1 MKGIFGI
8 PIIVAAFSVS
18 MFSSAEDLK
27 GVGDG
32 AVFSNLRDLNIAINS
47 SVENTITNG
56 DSLTLIL
63 DEVVISDKLADKA
76 RIVEIEC
83 EFVTY
88 DGKSKIFST
97 VQRSLVEKGQAKTTI
112 NTDYNEVISSQPLA
126 NVEKILLKFNL
137 RPVTDEGAEM
147 FKNISRLLSS
157 AIPDSPAINVVRSVI
172 PSPAGEDELPPI
184 TATFH
189 IPNNF
194 YHFEKVKSSGL
205 STPIFQPDKPVE
217 IVFTVEE
224 KSLPSDVLKNI
235 FNAVTNSEYFKDE
248 NLISGYV
255 KVTPTKLLKKQINR
269 KIMDRL
275 TVAYNFLVSQRDG
288 KLDLAEA
295 AIAEAETMLD
305 VYYPDQSGIE
315 RINSKTFIMLLRLF
329 SQFENGIDYELA
341 PKFASWVSYT
351 NEFAAIHGIDKVMVD
366 DFYANDVAALFYFPT
381 QMDNYLVS
389 GSLYMQKQF
398 HLSMKGLDKDKW
410 GHLINRVSESTANIN
425 LAQKF

>member
-1 MKGIFGI
+1 MKNKFRASVLGIALF
-8 PIIVAAFSVS
+8 VS
-18 MFSSAEDLK
+18 MQTSAQELK
-27 GVGDG
+27 GVSDN
-32 AVFSNLRDLNIAINS
+32 AIFSSLRDLNQAINS

-63 DEVVISDKLADKA
+63 DEVVISDKLADKP

-83 EFVTY
+83 EFFTY
-88 DGKSKIFST
+88 DGKSRIFST
-97 VQRSLVEKGQAKTTI
+97 VQRSLVEKGQTKTTI

-126 NVEKILLKFNL
+126 NVEKILLRFNL
-137 RPVTDEGAEM
+137 RPVTDEGAVL
-147 FKNISRLLSS
+147 FKNISSLLSS
-157 AIPDSPAINVVRSVI
+157 AIPDYPAINVMRAVV
-172 PSPAGEDELPPI
+172 PSPVGEEELPPI

-205 STPIFQPDKPVE
+205 ETPIFQPEKPVE

-224 KSLPSDVLKNI
+224 TTLPSSVLKNI

-248 NLISGYV
+248 NQISGYV
-255 KVTPTKLLKKQINR
+255 RVTPTKLLKKQINK
-269 KIMDRL
+269 KIMDKL
-275 TVAYNFLVSQRDG
+275 TVAYNFLVSQKDG

-315 RINSKTFIMLLRLF
+315 RINSKTFIRLLRLF

-341 PKFASWVSYT
+341 PKFSSWVSYT

-366 DFYANDVAALFYFPT
+366 DFYGDDIAALFYFPT
-381 QMDNYLVS
+381 QMDNYLVG

-398 HLSMKGLDKDKW
+398 HLSMKGLDKGKW
-410 GHLINRVSESTANIN
+410 GHLIKRVSESTTNIN
-425 LAQKF
+425 VAQSY